1 MLLIEDLK
9 VQVGEKIILEHID
22 LEIGSGQ
29 THILFG
35 PNGSG
40 KTSLLMTI
48 VGYPQYK
55 VVSGKIMFKGENIT
69 HMPINE
75 RAGMGIGL
83 AFQRPPSIRGVKTR
97 DIFNV
102 CNSSEVSCDALA
114 EKFEFSELLERELNV
129 GFSGG
134 EMKKS
139 ELLQLLLQD
148 PDFVMLDEPES
159 GVDLENLD
167 MLGKAINKLLEK
179 YLWRTRAKSG
189 LVISHLGFILN
200 YIDRKLLS
208 TNFTHSYIWWL
219 WVKYDIH
226 FLAPIV
232 LFLLYIYQFF
242 FCGY

>member
-1 MLLIEDLK
+1 M
-9 VQVGEKIILEHID
+9 
-22 LEIGSGQ
+22 LEINDLWVDVNGKQVLKGVDLNIPNGE

-35 PNGSG
+35 KNGSG
-40 KTSLLMTI
+40 KSSLLMT
-48 VGYPQYK
+48 VMGFRRYK
-55 VVSGKIMFKGENIT
+55 IRQGRIRFKEEDIT
-69 HMPINE
+69 SMPIDK
-75 RAGMGIGL
+75 RARMGIGL
-83 AFQRPPSIRGVKTR
+83 AFQKPPGIRGVKTR

-102 CNSSEVSCDALA
+102 CNTNEVSCNALA

-167 MLGKAINKLLEK
+167 ILGKAINKLLQK
-179 YLWRTRAKSG
+179 HLWRTRAKSG

-200 YIDRKLLS
+200 YIDADAGYVLMDG
-208 TNFTHSYIWWL
+208 H
-219 WVKYDIH
+219 IH
-226 FLAPIV
+226 CRGNPRE
-232 LFLLYIYQFF
+232 LFKGIQRH
-242 FCGY
+242 GYRECVECQR